1 MARVAVAVPLVGVLV
16 AAAWLAAVGPD
27 AARAASFDCTKPAA
41 ADERA
46 VCASR
51 MLSDEDVRMV
61 TLFDVAVKLVGMGVR
76 GDLRDQQRAFLAARA
91 SCGADAACIA
101 GLYEQRVAS
110 LQKIIDDIAA
120 RGPY

>member
-1 MARVAVAVPLVGVLV
+1 MARVAVAVLVGALT
-16 AAAWLAAVGPD
+16 AGAWLTIVGVD
-27 AARAASFDCTKPAA
+27 AAAASFDCSKATA

-46 VCASR
+46 VCASQT
-51 MLSDEDVRMV
+51 LSDEDVRMV
-61 TLFDVAVKLVGMGVR
+61 TLYDVAVKLVGMGVR